1 MSDWIGLGVFALI
14 LVVAFLGLARLGTP
28 PPEISGEE
36 FERRVE
42 EAKGTTGAAAALY
55 SLQKLMNPKAAEAI
69 EILQDLKAGYYDETE
84 QAGEGD
90 EPEDPE
96 ADTVQ
101 QTDGEKT
108 DA

>member
-1 MSDWIGLGVFALI
+1 MSDWIGLGVFAFIVL
-14 LVVAFLGLARLGTP
+14 VAFLGLARLGAP
-28 PPEISGEE
+28 PPRISGEE

-55 SLQKLMNPKAAEAI
+55 SLQKLMNPKAAEAV
-69 EILQDLKAGYYDETE
+69 EVLQDLKAGYYDETE

-96 ADTVQ
+96 ANNSE
-101 QTDGEKT
+101 QTDGEKS